1 MKRGSKKENI
11 QALKAWI
18 LIGVLAIIFIVI
30 IGIMLKYQ
38 VEGEK
43 NMPFYLS
50 EMSVISTAEG
60 IEQEAQEGE
69 EWWSNLIIHQNND
82 IYLKIKKDEEHGK
95 DQTIQKVAI
104 ENLQVTK
111 APQKGT
117 VQAYMPNSTE
127 GRTFVYDE
135 QYQFIDK
142 LTFQASS
149 KTEPQNLEIGNQGG
163 VIRFRVSNLNLGTY
177 QAKEEGDLTHN
188 GTILKKI
195 DTKTEEVQFDLA
207 FDLAIYMRN
216 KVYRTN
222 LTLTLPTGYITE
234 EGITHIEKKDL
245 SDLVYKRYR
254 K

>member
-1 MKRGSKKENI
+1 
-11 QALKAWI
+11 
-18 LIGVLAIIFIVI
+18 
-30 IGIMLKYQ
+30 
-38 VEGEK
+38 
-43 NMPFYLS
+43 
-50 EMSVISTAEG
+50 
-60 IEQEAQEGE
+60 
-69 EWWSNLIIHQNND
+69 
-82 IYLKIKKDEEHGK
+82 
-95 DQTIQKVAI
+95 
-104 ENLQVTK
+104 
-111 APQKGT
+111 
-117 VQAYMPNSTE
+117 MPNSTE
-127 GRTFVYDE
+127 GRRFVYDE

-222 LTLTLPTGYITE
+222 LTLTLPTGDITE

-245 SDLVYKRYR
+245 SD
-254 K
+254 